1 MWFRAGH
8 HFYHNITDF
17 IPKYGSTPF
26 TWPIHYVRNK
36 LIIIIC
42 FVFFPSR
49 LLRLFVLLHF
59 VAYDCF
65 VFVFFV
71 SIFSKFVWFCSKM
84 RIKVAF
90 EIGHSS
96 YMKSKATPDGF
107 THDWELS
114 VRGSDGSNISR
125 FVEKVV
131 FNLHESFPR
140 PTRGESS
147 SFFLQ

>member
-1 MWFRAGH
+1 
-8 HFYHNITDF
+8 
-17 IPKYGSTPF
+17 
-26 TWPIHYVRNK
+26 
-36 LIIIIC
+36 
-42 FVFFPSR
+42 
-49 LLRLFVLLHF
+49 
-59 VAYDCF
+59 
-65 VFVFFV
+65 
-71 SIFSKFVWFCSKM
+71 M